1 MSIMDSVTAP
11 EDGPVIVTITGD
23 AGIGKTTLAASFPD
37 PVIMRV
43 ENGLQAIR
51 GMKNVRALP
60 VIEDVQQVWDQLLA
74 LLTEEHPYKTLVI
87 DSVTALDRMFTEHII
102 STDPKHPKSL
112 NQAAG
117 GYGAGKGVLASMHAR
132 IRKAAGLLASRRG
145 MNVVFVAHADIIR
158 IEPPNEEAYTAYS
171 LRLTDKSMPYYV
183 DDVDL
188 VGYLKLE
195 TIIVGDEG
203 ERKKAISDG
212 TRQLVCYVTAES
224 VSKNRFGITEKLTV
238 KPGENPLV
246 DYIPAL
252 KAAKP
257 ADKKEKAA

>member
-1 MSIMDSVTAP
+1 MSIMDSATAP
-11 EDGPVIVTITGD
+11 DDGPVIVTITGD
-23 AGIGKTTLAASFPD
+23 AGIGKTTFAASFPG
-37 PVIMRV
+37 VIIMRP
-43 ENGLQAIR
+43 ENGLQAVR
-51 GMKNVRALP
+51 HMKNVRALP
-60 VIEDVQQVWDQLLA
+60 VIENVDQVWEQLMA

-87 DSVTALDRMFTEHII
+87 DSVTALDRMFTEHILA
-102 STDPKHPKSL
+102 TDPKMPKSL

-132 IRKAAGLLASRRG
+132 VRKAAGLLASRRG

-158 IEPPNEEAYTAYS
+158 IEPPNEDAYTSYS

-195 TIIVGDEG
+195 TVVIGDEG

-212 TRQLVCYVTAES
+212 TRQLITYVTAENI
-224 VSKNRFGITEKLTV
+224 SKNRFGITEKLVV
-238 KPGENPLV
+238 KPGENPLIP
-246 DYIPAL
+246 YIPAL
-252 KAAKP
+252 QAPTA
-257 ADKKEKAA
+257 KKETKQ